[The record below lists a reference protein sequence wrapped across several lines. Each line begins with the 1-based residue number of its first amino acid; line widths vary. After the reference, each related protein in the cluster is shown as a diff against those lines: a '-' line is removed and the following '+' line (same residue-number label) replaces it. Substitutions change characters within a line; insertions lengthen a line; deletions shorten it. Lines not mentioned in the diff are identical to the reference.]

1 MLKLF
6 NIRVYLLVESKMKVM
21 LNLADK
27 THLNFQKKTFKKA
40 CIYLKLKKKIMQYQL
55 A

>member
-27 THLNFQKKTFKKA
+27 THLNFKKRP
-40 CIYLKLKKKIMQYQL
+40 LKKHAFI
-55 A
+55 